1 MRSLQLF
8 FGVFEADF
16 MGSKISKT
24 AEVFAVYNMSESAK
38 PATTEMEG
46 ASVPLPEAESA
57 SAPSEAVIPEQS
69 GVSAEQEQKL
79 PVIPLKDVTAPGGI
93 TVDLRTSP
101 APSLTPMTE
110 EDKNKPLSGKG
121 SNDTDDDVIVERR
134 SKKPMVAQGVDLV
147 GEQPWQGGGID
158 E

>member
-1 MRSLQLF
+1 MQLF

-24 AEVFAVYNMSESAK
+24 AEVFAVYDMSESTK
-38 PATTEMEG
+38 PETTVMEG
-46 ASVPLPEAESA
+46 APVPVPEAASA

-93 TVDLRTSP
+93 TVDMRTSP

-121 SNDTDDDVIVERR
+121 SNDTGRR
-134 SKKPMVAQGVDLV
+134 GV
-147 GEQPWQGGGID
+147 
-158 E
+158 